1 MDKAIREG
9 RLNEVKEIL
18 YKGDYNVNEVSKVA
32 SGLVHNKNLITHDQY
47 NSITCRG
54 SSLLCNRGSAMWL
67 LSPISVLEI
76 S

>member
-18 YKGDYNVNEVSKVA
+18 CRGDYNVNEVSKVVDL
-32 SGLVHNKNLITHDQY
+32 SIIKLLMVNITQVVIACH
-47 NSITCRG
+47 G
-54 SSLLCNRGSAMWL
+54 VSLLCYCGSAVWL